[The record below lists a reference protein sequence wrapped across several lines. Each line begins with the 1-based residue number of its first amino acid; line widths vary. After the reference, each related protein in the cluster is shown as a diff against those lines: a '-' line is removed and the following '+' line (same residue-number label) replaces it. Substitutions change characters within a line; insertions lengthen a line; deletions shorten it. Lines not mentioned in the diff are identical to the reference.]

1 VNIIVARFNTT
12 SGAASPKIGGE
23 FWGAKMF
30 DFTRITLFCVEKNI
44 YQSTK

>member
-23 FWGAKMF
+23 FWGGQN
-30 DFTRITLFCVEKNI
+30 V
-44 YQSTK
+44 